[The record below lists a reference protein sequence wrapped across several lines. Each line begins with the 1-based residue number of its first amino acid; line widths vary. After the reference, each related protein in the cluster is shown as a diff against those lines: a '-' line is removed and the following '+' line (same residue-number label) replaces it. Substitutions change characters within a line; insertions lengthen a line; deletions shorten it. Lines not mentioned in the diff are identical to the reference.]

1 MLNPIEETFETKTL
15 AAPNMIVVATDLTDT
30 EELLPHAIA
39 QAKASNAALRFI
51 YAIAPYET
59 FVPEAG
65 KVAYIDPAE
74 MARDARMMLEQVAN
88 QVSAQGIPCTATVR
102 LGEPA
107 DVVAEFV
114 KETGAQRVI
123 VRTHGRTG
131 VKRLFLGS
139 TAREILTR
147 IDVPVCTI
155 GPHCLPPSRE
165 GFHTIMH
172 PTALES
178 DCSIS
183 GQLALDLAEYYRAEL
198 TMLYVVSPDTAIE
211 PYLDPHYAFE
221 KLASILPSESENA
234 QMKVHTL
241 VVPGDTTKEILR
253 AAEEIHADMIVLGV
267 HPGLPHGALRKEE
280 HAYSVVTSALCPV
293 LSFRTPEHKGKKSS
307 NTVHDACVI
316 C

>member
-1 MLNPIEETFETKTL
+1 
-15 AAPNMIVVATDLTDT
+15 
-30 EELLPHAIA
+30 
-39 QAKASNAALRFI
+39 
-51 YAIAPYET
+51 
-59 FVPEAG
+59 
-65 KVAYIDPAE
+65 
-74 MARDARMMLEQVAN
+74 
-88 QVSAQGIPCTATVR
+88 
-102 LGEPA
+102 
-107 DVVAEFV
+107 
-114 KETGAQRVI
+114 
-123 VRTHGRTG
+123 
-131 VKRLFLGS
+131 
-139 TAREILTR
+139 
-147 IDVPVCTI
+147 
-155 GPHCLPPSRE
+155 
-165 GFHTIMH
+165 MH

-183 GQLALDLAEYYRAEL
+183 GRLALDLAEYYRAEL